1 MAGARILVVEDEPGT
16 RQMTLDVLMS
26 LEETYETAGVG
37 DRKTAL
43 AAVKRY
49 RPDLVLLDL
58 NLGQRLD
65 GLEVCKEIRA
75 NPSTSQ
81 TGIIIFTSEPATDVE
96 PLLLDAGADDY
107 IRKPQFTPQ
116 LLASRVRA
124 VLRRTARSGAAGLIR
139 YGPLTLEPSRREA
152 LLDGASI
159 GLTPTEFDILHRLA
173 RNQDRALRR
182 SELLERGGEVRE
194 GPKVDRTVD
203 VHVLS
208 IRRKLG
214 RHDWII
220 DTVFGV
226 GYRIGAPPTAGAC

>member
-58 NLGQRLD
+58 NLGQRFD

-75 NPSTSQ
+75 NPATSQ
-81 TGIIIFTSEPATDVE
+81 TGIIIFTSEPAADVE
-96 PLLLDAGADDY
+96 PILLDAGADDY

-124 VLRRTARSGAAGLIR
+124 VLRRTARSGAEGLIR

-152 LLDGASI
+152 LLDGVSI

-173 RNQDRALRR
+173 RHQDRALGR
-182 SELLERGGEVRE
+182 SELLERGGEERE
-194 GPKVDRTVD
+194 NPKVDRTVD

-226 GYRIGAPPTAGAC
+226 GYRIGAPPKAGAV